1 MSLKAG
7 LLLRHPQGVREVFPH
22 RLEMAAA
29 GPDTTSSQNGGQRP
43 DGGKRALFLL
53 ASFFGSEERVLEIP
67 PRGCFILLPA
77 LGRGEWKDRDQHALG
92 MDGWVQFPLGANAPP
107 FT

>member
-53 ASFFGSEERVLEIP
+53 ASFLGVSSRDSPKRLLHSP
-67 PRGCFILLPA
+67 AGTGARGVEGPGPA
-77 LGRGEWKDRDQHALG
+77 CTG
-92 MDGWVQFPLGANAPP
+92 DGWMVQFPLGANAPP